1 MITWLRP
8 ARKVSDMKG
17 FKDSTRMK
25 YMDEGISS
33 RPTTDGG
40 RRMTN
45 EELGMTP
52 GGQSPKK
59 AKPVGP
65 ASAAVS
71 KVLAGIASKAA
82 RNVDPKGSV
91 MDGDLMRYRDRDMVR
106 KAARMVDPRGAV
118 MEGDKAR
125 YGKGGKVAAK
135 KGVPAHS
142 SKPMI
147 GRKTGGLTAM
157 PKGKC

>member
-1 MITWLRP
+1 M
-8 ARKVSDMKG
+8 DG
-17 FKDSTRMK
+17 FKNTTRMK

-33 RPTTDGG
+33 RPTDSSG
-40 RRMTN
+40 RRATDAD
-45 EELGMTP
+45 LGIAP

-82 RNVDPKGSV
+82 RTADPRGSV
-91 MDGDLMRYRDRDMVR
+91 MAGEIKPLYRDRDR
-106 KAARMVDPRGAV
+106 ELIGKAARMADPRGAV
-118 MEGDKAR
+118 MEGEKDR
-125 YGKGGKVAAK
+125 YGKGGKVMKK
-135 KGVPAHS
+135 KGVPAYS
-142 SKPMI
+142 GKPMV
-147 GRKTGGLTAM
+147 GRKTGGLMAM

>member
-1 MITWLRP
+1 M
-8 ARKVSDMKG
+8 DG
-17 FKDSTRMK
+17 FKNTTRMK
-25 YMDEGISS
+25 YMDEGIST

-40 RRMTN
+40 RRATDAD
-45 EELGMTP
+45 LGIAP

-82 RNVDPKGSV
+82 RTADPRGSV
-91 MDGDLMRYRDRDMVR
+91 MAGEIKPLYRDRDR
-106 KAARMVDPRGAV
+106 ELIGKAARMADPRGAV
-118 MEGDKAR
+118 MEGEKDR
-125 YGKGGKVAAK
+125 YGKGGKVMKK
-135 KGVPAHS
+135 KGVPAYS
-142 SKPMI
+142 GKPMV
-147 GRKTGGLTAM
+147 GRKTGGLMAM

>member
-1 MITWLRP
+1 M
-8 ARKVSDMKG
+8 DG
-17 FKDSTRMK
+17 FKNSTRMK

-33 RPTTDGG
+33 RPTDSSG
-40 RRMTN
+40 RRATDAD
-45 EELGMTP
+45 LGIAP

-82 RNVDPKGSV
+82 RAADPRGSV
-91 MDGDLMRYRDRDMVR
+91 MAGEIKPLYRDRDR
-106 KAARMVDPRGAV
+106 ELIGKAARMLDPRGAV

-125 YGKGGKVAAK
+125 YGKGGKVTAK

-142 SKPMI
+142 DRPMI
-147 GRKTGGLTAM
+147 RRGKGGLTAM

>member
-1 MITWLRP
+1 ME
-8 ARKVSDMKG
+8 G
-17 FKDSTRMK
+17 FKNSTRMK

-33 RPTTDGG
+33 RPTTDSG

-52 GGQSPKK
+52 GGMSPKK

-65 ASAAVS
+65 SSAAVS

-82 RNVDPKGSV
+82 RTADPRGAV
-91 MDGDLMRYRDRDMVR
+91 MAGEIKPLYRDRELIG
-106 KAARMVDPRGAV
+106 KAARMADPRGAV
-118 MEGDKAR
+118 MEGEKDR
-125 YGKGGKVAAK
+125 YGKGGKVMKK
-135 KGVPAHS
+135 KGVPAYS
-142 SKPMI
+142 GKPMV
-147 GRKTGGLTAM
+147 GRKTGGLMAM

>member
-1 MITWLRP
+1 M
-8 ARKVSDMKG
+8 DG
-17 FKDSTRMK
+17 FKNTTRMK
-25 YMDEGISS
+25 YMDEGIST

-40 RRMTN
+40 RRATDAD
-45 EELGMTP
+45 LGIAP

-82 RNVDPKGSV
+82 RAADPRGAV
-91 MDGDLMRYRDRDMVR
+91 MDGDRALVR
-106 KAARMVDPRGAV
+106 KAARMADPRGAV
-118 MEGDKAR
+118 MEGDKDR
-125 YGKGGKVAAK
+125 YGKGGKVMKK
-135 KGVPAHS
+135 KGVPAYS
-142 SKPMI
+142 GKPMV
-147 GRKTGGLTAM
+147 GRKTGGLMAM

>member
-1 MITWLRP
+1 M
-8 ARKVSDMKG
+8 DG
-17 FKDSTRMK
+17 FKNSTRMK

-33 RPTTDGG
+33 RPTDSSG
-40 RRMTN
+40 RRATDAD
-45 EELGMTP
+45 LGIAP

-82 RNVDPKGSV
+82 RTADPRGAV
-91 MDGDLMRYRDRDMVR
+91 MDGDMMRYGDRALVR

-125 YGKGGKVAAK
+125 YGKGGKVTAK

-142 SKPMI
+142 DRPMI
-147 GRKTGGLTAM
+147 RRGKGGLTAM

>member
-1 MITWLRP
+1 
-8 ARKVSDMKG
+8 
-17 FKDSTRMK
+17 
-25 YMDEGISS
+25 MDEGISS
-33 RPTTDGG
+33 RPTTDSG

-52 GGQSPKK
+52 GGVDPVSKPK
-59 AKPVGP
+59 AKPVAP
-65 ASAAVS
+65 SSVAVS
-71 KVLAGIASKAA
+71 KVLAGMAKKAA
-82 RNVDPKGSV
+82 RNVDPRGSV
-91 MDGDLMRYRDRDMVR
+91 MAGEIKPLYRDRDLIG

-125 YGKGGKVAAK
+125 YNKGGKVAAK

-147 GRKTGGLTAM
+147 GRKTGGLMAM

>member
-1 MITWLRP
+1 
-8 ARKVSDMKG
+8 
-17 FKDSTRMK
+17 MK
-25 YMDEGISS
+25 YMDEGIST

-40 RRMTN
+40 RRATDAD
-45 EELGMTP
+45 LGIAP

-82 RNVDPKGSV
+82 RAADPRGAV
-91 MDGDLMRYRDRDMVR
+91 MDGARALVR
-106 KAARMVDPRGAV
+106 KAARMADPRGAV
-118 MEGDKAR
+118 MEGDKDR
-125 YGKGGKVAAK
+125 YGKGGKVMKK
-135 KGVPAHS
+135 KGVPAYS
-142 SKPMI
+142 GKPMV
-147 GRKTGGLTAM
+147 GRKTGGLMAM